1 MVQTVI
7 VILIISLAAV
17 AAAFKLYKFFKSTP
31 ETVCGPGKCASCPY
45 SVKETCDKKAAP

>member
-1 MVQTVI
+1 MAQTII
-7 VILIISLAAV
+7 VILIVVLAAI

-45 SVKETCDKKAAP
+45 TVRETCDKKDAH